1 MSPTES
7 QEMSV
12 SALPAVR
19 RQYALAKRILDITLC
34 LAFLPLAMALML
46 VISLA
51 ICLESPGP
59 AIFFQDRIGRAGRRF
74 RLYKFRTM
82 KCGYDD
88 SDARQFMKA
97 YVRGQL
103 NPYPASGAPAVY
115 KPNHEA
121 YITRVGRVLRR
132 TSLDELP
139 QIVNVLKG
147 DMSLVGPRPHVVWE
161 VEEYRPWHRRRL
173 EVLPGITGLA
183 QVKGRSSSSF
193 EHVVLYD
200 LQYVQERSMM
210 LDVKI
215 LSWTLLAVARGQG
228 AA

>member
-46 VISLA
+46 LISLA
-51 ICLESPGP
+51 ICLESPG
-59 AIFFQDRIGRAGRRF
+59 AAVFAQERAGRGGRRF
-74 RLYKFRTM
+74 RFYKFRTM
-82 KCGYDD
+82 KYGYDD
-88 SDARQFMKA
+88 RKARQFMKA

-103 NPYPASGAPAVY
+103 KPHRAGGAVY
-115 KPNHEA
+115 KPDHKA
-121 YITRVGRVLRR
+121 HITRVGRVLRR

-161 VEEYRPWHRRRL
+161 VEEYLPWHSRRL

-183 QVKGRSSSSF
+183 QVKGRSGISF
-193 EHVVLYD
+193 EQMVLYD
-200 LQYVQERSMM
+200 LQYVQERSLK
-210 LDVKI
+210 LDLKI
-215 LSWTLLAVARGQG
+215 LWWTLLAVARGRG